1 MTSATHSMP
10 APSADSL
17 PADEGFFAYHGIWA
31 PGVRLFRQLG
41 FQAKALIVSAVL
53 VTPLLVLV
61 LWQVYGSHLRELGV
75 RRIAVQQQVQA
86 AHGVLVWAQAQEA
99 TGKLD
104 RAQAQKTALAAVAAM
119 RFGDGNYLWVND
131 MAPRMVMHPVKP
143 ELNGTDLSNYKD
155 PNGLAL
161 FMAFVDTVKR
171 DKAGF
176 VAYQWPKAGQ
186 DKPVDKVSYVMGFEP
201 WGWVIGAGDY
211 LDTTRTETLNR
222 MTWIAIGLLLNVLL
236 GAYVFYSFHLVM
248 RGGQRETERHLLAM
262 TDGDL
267 TTNPQPW
274 GRDESASV
282 MLHLRAMQESMREMV
297 QRVRDAST
305 DIVHSSSEIASG
317 ALDLHT
323 RTEQTAA
330 NLEQSASAMEQI
342 SATVTST
349 ADQVQQA
356 ASLAQG
362 NAAVAQRGGQVMGQ
376 MVKTMEDIHHA
387 SSRIGDII
395 GTIDGIAFQTN
406 ILALNAA
413 VEAARAGEAGR
424 GFAVVAQEVRALA
437 GRSAD
442 SAREI
447 KTLIGA
453 SVEKVASGAS
463 IVREA
468 GSTIEEIVTNATQ
481 VNQLLADIATG
492 AREQS
497 AGVNQIGLAVTD
509 LDRMTQQNAAMV
521 EETAAAANAMQDQ
534 ARSLQVD
541 VARFKL
547 PDGFRT
553 EQKAH
558 AVSVADFDFDKAIDA
573 HRQWKVTLRKAIG
586 DRQTLD
592 ADKICLDNQCPLGKW
607 IHGPGGKQWGGKPR
621 FVELTSKHAEF
632 HTEAGNVARRI
643 SAGAYA
649 EAERLIG
656 SGSRFAQVSTEVST
670 LLTQAKRGL

>member
-1 MTSATHSMP
+1 
-10 APSADSL
+10 
-17 PADEGFFAYHGIWA
+17 
-31 PGVRLFRQLG
+31 
-41 FQAKALIVSAVL
+41 
-53 VTPLLVLV
+53 
-61 LWQVYGSHLRELGV
+61 
-75 RRIAVQQQVQA
+75 
-86 AHGVLVWAQAQEA
+86 
-99 TGKLD
+99 
-104 RAQAQKTALAAVAAM
+104 
-119 RFGDGNYLWVND
+119 
-131 MAPRMVMHPVKP
+131 
-143 ELNGTDLSNYKD
+143 
-155 PNGLAL
+155 
-161 FMAFVDTVKR
+161 
-171 DKAGF
+171 
-176 VAYQWPKAGQ
+176 
-186 DKPVDKVSYVMGFEP
+186 
-201 WGWVIGAGDY
+201 
-211 LDTTRTETLNR
+211 
-222 MTWIAIGLLLNVLL
+222 
-236 GAYVFYSFHLVM
+236 
-248 RGGQRETERHLLAM
+248 
-262 TDGDL
+262 
-267 TTNPQPW
+267 
-274 GRDESASV
+274 
-282 MLHLRAMQESMREMV
+282 
-297 QRVRDAST
+297 
-305 DIVHSSSEIASG
+305 
-317 ALDLHT
+317 
-323 RTEQTAA
+323 
-330 NLEQSASAMEQI
+330 
-342 SATVTST
+342 
-349 ADQVQQA
+349 
-356 ASLAQG
+356 
-362 NAAVAQRGGQVMGQ
+362 
-376 MVKTMEDIHHA
+376 MEDIHHA

-553 EQKAH
+553 EQKAQ

>member
-1 MTSATHSMP
+1 MVKLRNMRV
-10 APSADSL
+10 
-17 PADEGFFAYHGIWA
+17 
-31 PGVRLFRQLG
+31 GVRLGLAFGALVVFMLVSGAMGIFSLARVQAGGEAMYQDRVVPLQQLKQIADAYAVNVIDAVNKVNAG
-41 FQAKALIVSAVL
+41 RMTVADGVKGIEQAQQTIATAWKAYMATRLTPDEARLAREAEALFGPADAQMAKAKALLQQTSGDARNRLEAIDGPLYDSIDPISAKLTELIDLQLHAAQVINAESM
-53 VTPLLVLV
+53 THYQTARLVLLGIGAAAIV
-61 LWQVYGSHLRELGV
+61 LSVLGGLVITRSITAPLNTAIQLAQGIRDGDLAREIRVEGRDEASDMLAALRDMQASLGGIVNEVRNGVESVTTASGQIAAGNQDLSGRTEQQASSLQQTASSMEEITATVRQNAASANQAAQLASSARAAADRGGEVVGQVVGTMDEITVAS
-75 RRIAVQQQVQA
+75 RRIADI
-86 AHGVLVWAQAQEA
+86 
-99 TGKLD
+99 T
-104 RAQAQKTALAAVAAM
+104 
-119 RFGDGNYLWVND
+119 
-131 MAPRMVMHPVKP
+131 
-143 ELNGTDLSNYKD
+143 
-155 PNGLAL
+155 
-161 FMAFVDTVKR
+161 
-171 DKAGF
+171 
-176 VAYQWPKAGQ
+176 
-186 DKPVDKVSYVMGFEP
+186 
-201 WGWVIGAGDY
+201 
-211 LDTTRTETLNR
+211 
-222 MTWIAIGLLLNVLL
+222 
-236 GAYVFYSFHLVM
+236 
-248 RGGQRETERHLLAM
+248 
-262 TDGDL
+262 
-267 TTNPQPW
+267 
-274 GRDESASV
+274 SV
-282 MLHLRAMQESMREMV
+282 
-297 QRVRDAST
+297 
-305 DIVHSSSEIASG
+305 
-317 ALDLHT
+317 
-323 RTEQTAA
+323 
-330 NLEQSASAMEQI
+330 
-342 SATVTST
+342 
-349 ADQVQQA
+349 
-356 ASLAQG
+356 
-362 NAAVAQRGGQVMGQ
+362 
-376 MVKTMEDIHHA
+376 
-387 SSRIGDII
+387 
-395 GTIDGIAFQTN
+395 IDGIAFQTN

-553 EQKAH
+553 EQKAQ

-643 SAGAYA
+643 SAGAFA